1 MLAKT
6 TEFIQSQHT
15 LLFTI
20 IEQNLFKRNRFHIT
34 LYILTPKLLFKYKSI
49 IFCMLTGNNSGHQDF
64 IVKFNKPVIL
74 FSKSAAL
81 HSLKFLATSLITVK

>member
-64 IVKFNKPVIL
+64 ISTNQWFCSQNQLHYIL
-74 FSKSAAL
+74 WNFWQQ
-81 HSLKFLATSLITVK
+81 VW